1 MNIPESLLYTKDHE
15 WLKCEGNEALIGIT
29 DYAQSELGDIIFAE
43 MPSVGD
49 AFENEA
55 AFGTVEAV
63 KAVSEVFIP
72 LAGEV
77 IDVNAEL
84 SDKPELINEDPYGA
98 GWMIRIRMSNPAD
111 VEGLMKADAYSQ
123 FIQ

>member
-1 MNIPESLLYTKDHE
+1 MNIPEELLYTKDHE
-15 WLKCEGNEALIGIT
+15 WLKCVGDEALIGIT

-43 MPSVGD
+43 MPAIGD
-49 AFENEA
+49 AFDKDA

-63 KAVSEVFIP
+63 KAVSEVFLPI
-72 LAGEV
+72 AGEV

-98 GWMIRIRMSNPAD
+98 GWMIRLRLKNPAD
-111 VEGLMKADAYSQ
+111 VEGLMDAAAYNQ

>member
-1 MNIPESLLYTKDHE
+1 MNIPEELLYTKDHE
-15 WLKCEGNEALIGIT
+15 WLKREGDEALIGIT
-29 DYAQSELGDIIFAE
+29 DYAQSELGDIIFSE

-49 AFENEA
+49 SFEKEA

-63 KAVSEVFIP
+63 KAVSDVFIP
-72 LAGEV
+72 VSGEIV
-77 IDVNAEL
+77 EVNSAL

-98 GWMIRIRMSNPAD
+98 GWMIRLRLKNLEELHELMNAD
-111 VEGLMKADAYSQ
+111 DYRQ